1 MMSDL
6 NTDTIPAIQR
16 LKVSTIFAMCCTSSY
31 LLINYMPLRE
41 PLPLWQS
48 SFDIW
53 LPFLPWTIW
62 PYILLLL
69 TDFFF
74 PLMIAD
80 RRLFKITMRAYA
92 LTAMISFTVW
102 ALFPTTLPRAHIM
115 TTGDSL
121 SEVTYRLLIA
131 VDPPNNCFPSGHI
144 SIPTVLFWALA
155 KQWPQWRWIL
165 WLSFGLLSLTILTTK
180 QHYVVDLFGGLI
192 AGCIGLYFSLNYD
205 KNQKDKS

>member
-1 MMSDL
+1 MRSDL
-6 NTDTIPAIQR
+6 NTHTVPVIQR

-31 LLINYMPLRE
+31 LLINYIPLRE

-53 LPFLPWTIW
+53 LAFLPWTIW

-80 RRLFKITMRAYA
+80 RRLFKVTMRAYA
-92 LTAMISFTVW
+92 FTAMISFTVW
-102 ALFPTTLPRAHIM
+102 ALFPTTLPRADMM

-155 KQWPQWRWIL
+155 KQWPRWRGIL

-192 AGCIGLYFSLNYD
+192 AGFIGLYFSLRYEA
-205 KNQKDKS
+205 NQKGKS